1 MTYWP
6 NAIVQERYENI
17 EKITSDQ
24 GFESLKEAEK
34 AVYDWIRGDYGFRVI
49 SSWVDVREDKHYI
62 GIIKHK
68 VYVPSYF

>member
-34 AVYDWIRGDYGFRVI
+34 VIYDWIRGDYGFRVI
-49 SSWVDVREDKHYI
+49 SSWVEVFEDKHYI